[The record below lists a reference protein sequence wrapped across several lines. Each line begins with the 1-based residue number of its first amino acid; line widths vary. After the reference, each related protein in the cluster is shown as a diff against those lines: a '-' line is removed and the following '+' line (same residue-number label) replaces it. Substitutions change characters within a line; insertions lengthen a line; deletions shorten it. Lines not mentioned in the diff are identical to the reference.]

1 MSETN
6 ELKLVFVG
14 NTSVGK
20 TCIVKKATTGI
31 FNEESIST
39 LGASYVSKLV
49 TYQGREIRLQIW
61 DTAGQERYRGM
72 TPMYYR
78 GAHVAFIIYSIS
90 DRSSFEDVDD
100 WLESLRENAD
110 VDIIIFLVGNK
121 YDLENERKVSTE
133 EGEKKAEE
141 IGAIFYEVSAKIG
154 YGIDD
159 LFKDI
164 CNYYF
169 EKHFKKEN
177 GNKSNV
183 LSIDDSNQ
191 QGKRNNCC

>member
-1 MSETN
+1 M
-6 ELKLVFVG
+6 
-14 NTSVGK
+14 
-20 TCIVKKATTGI
+20 
-31 FNEESIST
+31 
-39 LGASYVSKLV
+39 
-49 TYQGREIRLQIW
+49 
-61 DTAGQERYRGM
+61 
-72 TPMYYR
+72 
-78 GAHVAFIIYSIS
+78 
-90 DRSSFEDVDD
+90 
-100 WLESLRENAD
+100 
-110 VDIIIFLVGNK
+110 VGNK